1 MKRVGTICRIFR
13 IPSVGRAWRLSLL
26 ALLVPLVVSGQTYS
40 EMLDSLEEAQAM
52 VRKFPDNIDL
62 RLKKATWNIYL
73 EQWNYAK
80 EEYDRVLSRDPKN
93 VAALYYRAFVNEKLH
108 RYKYA
113 KKDYKTMLRI
123 VPGNFNGL
131 LGLALVEQKDWHYT
145 EAMNLINRVVQLYP
159 DSAVAYAARAGI
171 ELERG
176 MLELA
181 EFDFTEAMRLAPAN
195 TDYIISRADV
205 RLRMKDKRKARE
217 DLDLAVAKGVPR
229 PSLSELYA
237 RCKE

>member
-1 MKRVGTICRIFR
+1 MA
-13 IPSVGRAWRLSLL
+13 IPSL
-26 ALLVPLVVSGQTYS
+26 AQSYNDL
-40 EMLDSLEEAQAM
+40 LDSLENAQAQL
-52 VRKFPDNIDL
+52 RKFPDNIDL
-62 RLKKATWNIYL
+62 RLKKASWNIYL

-80 EEYDRVLSRDPKN
+80 EEYDRILSKDPKN
-93 VAALYYRAFVNEKLH
+93 VAALYYRAFANEKLH

-123 VPGNFNGL
+123 VPGNFNGM
-131 LGLALVEQKDWHYT
+131 LGLALIEQKDMHHT
-145 EAMNLINRVVQLYP
+145 DAMNLINQVVQLYP

-181 EFDFTEAMRLAPAN
+181 EYDFTEAMRLEPSN
-195 TDYIISRADV
+195 TDFILSRADV
-205 RLRMKDKRKARE
+205 RLRMKNKRKARE
-217 DLDLAVAKGVPR
+217 DLDLAVSKGVPR
-229 PSLSELYA
+229 PSLAELYE

>member
-1 MKRVGTICRIFR
+1 MRPFSFLLTFAFSIVPI
-13 IPSVGRAWRLSLL
+13 LSSAQGYD
-26 ALLVPLVVSGQTYS
+26 AL
-40 EMLDSLEEAQAM
+40 LDSLEQAQTQL
-52 VRKFPDNIDL
+52 RKFPDNIDL
-62 RLKKATWNIYL
+62 RLKKASWNIYL

-80 EEYDRVLSRDPKN
+80 EEYDRVLAKDPKN

-113 KKDYKTMLRI
+113 KKDYKTMLKI

-131 LGLALVEQKDWHYT
+131 LGLALIEQKDLHHT

-159 DSAVAYAARAGI
+159 DSAVAYAARAGL

-181 EFDFTEAMRLAPAN
+181 EYDFTEAIRREPSN
-195 TDYIISRADV
+195 TDFILSRADV
-205 RLRMKDKRKARE
+205 RLRMKNKRKARE
-217 DLDLAVAKGVPR
+217 DLDLAVSKGVPR
-229 PSLSELYA
+229 PTLSELYE